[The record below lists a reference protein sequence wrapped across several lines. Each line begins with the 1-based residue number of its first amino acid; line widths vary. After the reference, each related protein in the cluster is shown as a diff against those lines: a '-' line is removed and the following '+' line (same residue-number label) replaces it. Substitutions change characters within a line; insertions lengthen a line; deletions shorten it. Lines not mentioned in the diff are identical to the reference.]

1 MKRDIALAIR
11 VRRQVTRIPTLI
23 FIELYRLLILRRAI
37 GGRFA
42 CLLLRRQKRLLNT
55 LLALIVM
62 VHLSSW
68 ACRRT
73 LGAKLRMDYL
83 VWICNIID
91 GRCRSQRAALV

>member
-23 FIELYRLLILRRAI
+23 FIELYRILILWRAI
-37 GGRFA
+37 GSRFA

-83 VWICNIID
+83 V
-91 GRCRSQRAALV
+91 